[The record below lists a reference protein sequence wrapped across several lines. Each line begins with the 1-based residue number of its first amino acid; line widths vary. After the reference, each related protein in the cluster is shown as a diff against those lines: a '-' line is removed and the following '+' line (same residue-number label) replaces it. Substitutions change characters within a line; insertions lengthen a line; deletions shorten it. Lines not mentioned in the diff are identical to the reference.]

1 MLGEKLRGIRKARG
15 LSQAKLGELAGV
27 AGPTIARYEKN
38 QIEPSA
44 DILMKI
50 AQALDVPISR
60 LLDTGLSEEE
70 NAATDIAATMSVKIL
85 NDQTLQRIARLLN
98 AMNAEQLDKV
108 ASMLEILFNDL
119 KDQHQCLGG
128 AERKP
133 LHD

>member
-1 MLGEKLRGIRKARG
+1 MLGERIREARKAIG
-15 LSQAKLGELAGV
+15 MTQDELAAACDV
-27 AGPTIARYEKN
+27 SRSTINRYENGKLTPPIQGLN
-38 QIEPSA
+38 RLS
-44 DILMKI
+44 DV
-50 AQALDVPISR
+50 LDVPVSS
-60 LLDTGLSEEE
+60 LLDTCLSEEE